1 MWLSPK
7 ALRPPGGDVAPRSE
21 AGKYSDNNG
30 RTTGLM
36 PWEGCVNGKT
46 GVLALGLSLLQAG
59 ALAALTAVASLDG
72 ATAQDAAPQSHYDG
86 DIAPIFAKNCVGC
99 HSGAQPQGDIL
110 LRFKDEADA
119 RSRAVTND
127 EFWDKVADEV
137 ESGRMPPAA
146 SRNKP
151 SDGERKLLVD
161 WIKNDVLSIGGK
173 PDPGPAVVHRLNN
186 REYANTIRELLYL
199 PASYDAAADFPA
211 DERGDGFDNNSDTLV
226 ISPLLIERYLAA
238 NEKAVNSAFKP
249 ADEEKG
255 VLSGIASPQLLE
267 PGKDFKADFANSQA
281 HVRLNLEAF
290 MPRAWRRPVTKEEV
304 EGMMK
309 FVAMGFAHDGESKTK
324 ALALAIRAT
333 LMSPNFLF
341 RLEMDPAFDGSGKVY
356 ALSEHQLASRL
367 SYFLW
372 SSMPDAALTADA
384 NAGTL
389 RRNLDAQ
396 VARMLKDPK
405 AVSLTRDF
413 LGQWLEIRG
422 LESTPNVD
430 KALLGSMKRETET
443 FFNYIVANDRPITD
457 MLFADYS
464 FVDARL
470 AKLYGI
476 PNITGDEFQ
485 KVQLDPK
492 QRGGIIT
499 QASFL
504 TLTSKPL
511 GDGLRTSP
519 VVRGKFIL
527 ENLFNQKIPP
537 PPPNVPALAL
547 DTSKQL
553 KGTVRQ
559 IFEQHRDFPS
569 CAGCHARM
577 DPYGFALENYS
588 GIGEWRDKDNGI
600 AVDASGDIN
609 GRKFTTPAEFRQVL
623 ETRKA
628 DFRRA
633 VVRKV
638 FSYALGRGIQGVDRP
653 AIEQI
658 VAAVEKDGDRFS
670 SVIANVVKSYPFQ
683 NARNGLMSS
692 RAGGAAS
699 DKKVANDS
707 VLKPINFSGR

>member
-1 MWLSPK
+1 MN
-7 ALRPPGGDVAPRSE
+7 R
-21 AGKYSDNNG
+21 
-30 RTTGLM
+30 
-36 PWEGCVNGKT
+36 KT
-46 GVLALGLSLLQAG
+46 GAWALGLSLLQAG
-59 ALAALTAVASLDG
+59 ALAALTAAVSLDG
-72 ATAQDAAPQSHYDG
+72 ATAQSPAPQSHYDG
-86 DIAPIFAKNCVGC
+86 DIAPIFARNCVGC

-127 EFWDKVADEV
+127 EFWDKVAAEV
-137 ESGRMPPAA
+137 ESGRMPPAT

-151 SDGERKLLVD
+151 TDGERKLLVD
-161 WIKNDVLSIGGK
+161 WVRNDVLSIGGK

-226 ISPLLIERYLAA
+226 ISPILIERYLAA
-238 NEKAVNSAFKP
+238 NEKAVIQALRPLIP
-249 ADEEKG
+249 ARDNTLA
-255 VLSGIASPQLLE
+255 VPSRLNE
-267 PGKDFKADFANSQA
+267 PGAKFKEDFANRQA
-281 HVRLNLEAF
+281 KVRLNIEAF
-290 MPRAWRRPVTKEEV
+290 LPRAWRRPVSKDEV
-304 EGMMK
+304 DGIMK
-309 FVAMGFAHDGESKTK
+309 FAALAFAHDGESFDK
-324 ALALAIRAT
+324 ATGLAIRAA

-341 RLEMDPAFDGSGKVY
+341 RLEQDANSDGSGKVY
-356 ALSEHQLASRL
+356 ALSEPQLASRL

-372 SSMPDAALTADA
+372 SSMPDEALSQEAD
-384 NAGTL
+384 AGTL

-396 VARMLKDPK
+396 VARMLKDPR
-405 AVSLTRDF
+405 ASSLTKDF

-443 FFNYIVANDRPITD
+443 FFNYIVTNDRPITD

-476 PNITGDEFQ
+476 AGVTGDEFQ

-653 AIEQI
+653 AIDQI

-683 NARNGLMSS
+683 NARGSVAAKAEVPARSGLQPVSLQ
-692 RAGGAAS
+692 
-699 DKKVANDS
+699 K
-707 VLKPINFSGR
+707 